1 MKTEEIHIGQLVK
14 AAVRERRIKDV
25 EFARMIG
32 RSKQNVY
39 DMYKRNDMEVKLLLT
54 CSKALQHNFFE
65 DIYPTKR
72 QRDDEAID
80 RVFDTLKAMVKV
92 NTLAD

>member
-1 MKTEEIHIGQLVK
+1 MRAEDIHIGQLVK
-14 AAVRERRIKDV
+14 TTVREKRIKDV

-39 DMYKRNDMEVKLLLT
+39 DMYKRSDMEVKLLLT
-54 CSKALQHNFFE
+54 CSKVLQHNFFE
-65 DIYPTKR
+65 DIYPSQR

-80 RVFDTLKAMVKV
+80 RVFDTLKAIVKSS
-92 NTLAD
+92 THSY

>member
-1 MKTEEIHIGQLVK
+1 MEEIHIGQLVK
-14 AAVRERRIKDV
+14 ATVRERRIKDV

-54 CSKALQHNFFE
+54 CSKALQHNFLK
-65 DIYPTKR
+65 TS
-72 QRDDEAID
+72 
-80 RVFDTLKAMVKV
+80 TLPSASTTTRPSTVCS
-92 NTLAD
+92 TH